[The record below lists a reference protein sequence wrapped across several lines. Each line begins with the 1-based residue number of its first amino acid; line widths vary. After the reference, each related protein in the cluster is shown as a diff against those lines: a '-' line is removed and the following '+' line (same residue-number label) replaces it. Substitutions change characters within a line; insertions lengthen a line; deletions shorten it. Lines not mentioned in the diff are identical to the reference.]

1 MNTRSLLR
9 KIPYID
15 KEIRRLKPKIED
27 ILLEFFDTDS
37 KIIYLDV
44 GANTGQTIDFI
55 NKLFNN
61 VTIYSFEPTP
71 ELFEDLQQKYINHSN
86 IHLSKYAL
94 ADEDGRLD
102 FYQSGFSP
110 TNSCLEP
117 NTILFKKL
125 NHRITETLEKSTR
138 IKVQGRKLDTW
149 YEQSLNNENIDI
161 VKLDTQG
168 SEYNIINGGLKTLRT
183 KVNLLYFEVHY
194 LDLYKHSIPFYKIF
208 ELLYEN
214 GFYYYCHIASHR
226 RNKYQVL
233 ESDVFFMNDAFIKPY
248 E

>member
-1 MNTRSLLR
+1 M
-9 KIPYID
+9 
-15 KEIRRLKPKIED
+15 
-27 ILLEFFDTDS
+27 
-37 KIIYLDV
+37 
-44 GANTGQTIDFI
+44 
-55 NKLFNN
+55 
-61 VTIYSFEPTP
+61 
-71 ELFEDLQQKYINHSN
+71 
-86 IHLSKYAL
+86 
-94 ADEDGRLD
+94 
-102 FYQSGFSP
+102 
-110 TNSCLEP
+110 
-117 NTILFKKL
+117 
-125 NHRITETLEKSTR
+125 EKSTR